1 MPHSQSMSIKPYPR
15 MVGQFGP
22 LDISSALLQGITVVE
37 SAMLYVGGHRGTSA
51 SAAHRVRDG
60 VHGCQRADI
69 LGAQAVGRGLEV
81 GRGGPDDIIADCRA
95 WPESAVLGCYGPCTP
110 IQSTIE
116 NRFAMETAKGA

>member
-51 SAAHRVRDG
+51 SAAGRAPTAARAAAATQSDG
-60 VHGCQRADI
+60 I
-69 LGAQAVGRGLEV
+69 
-81 GRGGPDDIIADCRA
+81 
-95 WPESAVLGCYGPCTP
+95 
-110 IQSTIE
+110 
-116 NRFAMETAKGA
+116 F